1 MDKEHSVFKLA
12 MKPGLYAGLISVAV
26 SIVLWATIAD
36 MDVRSKLGYLT
47 LLIIAFLFY
56 KFTIDYREDTMNGEL
71 SYGEGFKFQLSM
83 SVIYAAINS
92 IYSYILFT
100 ILDPNMVEQ
109 IKEMAAQKMYDNNM
123 SDEQVEA
130 ALQIQSL
137 FMTPTFMTV
146 STLFGTFIMG
156 LVLALIISI
165 FTKKEKKI
173 FE

>member
-1 MDKEHSVFKLA
+1 
-12 MKPGLYAGLISVAV
+12 
-26 SIVLWATIAD
+26 
-36 MDVRSKLGYLT
+36 
-47 LLIIAFLFY
+47 
-56 KFTIDYREDTMNGEL
+56 
-71 SYGEGFKFQLSM
+71 M

-100 ILDPNMVEQ
+100 FLDPNMIEQ
-109 IKEMAAQKMYDNNM
+109 IKEVAAQQMYDNNM

-146 STLFGTFIMG
+146 SAIFITFLMG
-156 LVLALIISI
+156 LIIALIISI

>member
-71 SYGEGFKFQLSM
+71 SYG
-83 SVIYAAINS
+83 
-92 IYSYILFT
+92 
-100 ILDPNMVEQ
+100 
-109 IKEMAAQKMYDNNM
+109 
-123 SDEQVEA
+123 
-130 ALQIQSL
+130 
-137 FMTPTFMTV
+137 
-146 STLFGTFIMG
+146 
-156 LVLALIISI
+156 
-165 FTKKEKKI
+165 
-173 FE
+173 

>member
-36 MDVRSKLGYLT
+36 LDIRSKLGYLT

-56 KFTIDYREDTMNGEL
+56 KFTIDYRENTMNGEL

-83 SVIYAAINS
+83 SVVYAAINS

-100 ILDPNMVEQ
+100 ILDPNMIEQ
-109 IKEMAAQKMYDNNM
+109 IKEMAAQQMYDNNM